1 MEQKTLS
8 NISIGKRG
16 NLIAG
21 GAVITQKSPL
31 YDRLATP
38 NYLNPRALAG
48 AELVNARFGQGA
60 SEKFAN
66 AITGVASRIRSE
78 HPQAAHGKGLGKA
91 ITEYISTKMGTGPDA
106 KNVLGSRNTNILAMF
121 DVYTILNMGPEL
133 SVGQNYDFILTVG
146 GARFAYPDE
155 QSKYKSDGREEAYV
169 AAMPAQA
176 CSAVH
181 LVLGKEAEQLA
192 HERKQTGDTAAWK
205 TETAEAIRHYEEAI
219 GFDIGNGEAIYNLSG
234 VYSRI
239 RQHGKAADVY
249 KKAFECSS
257 GKGDQAYYSSF
268 FAESTI
274 YTKDT
279 GKMIVAL
286 RAIEGFYALNA
297 QYAQAREAIDD
308 LRAALAKILES

>member
-1 MEQKTLS
+1 MEQKTFS

-48 AELVNARFGQGA
+48 AELMNARFGQGA

-78 HPQAAHGKGLGKA
+78 HPKAAHGKGLGKA
-91 ITEYISTKMGTGPDA
+91 ITEYISTEMGTGPDA
-106 KNVLGSRNTNILAMF
+106 KNVLGSHNANILALF

-181 LVLGKEAEQLA
+181 LVLGKEAEGLA
-192 HERKQTGDTAAWK
+192 KDRKHAGDTLAWK
-205 TETAEAIRHYEEAI
+205 TEINDAIRHYEDAI
-219 GFDIGNGEAIYNLSG
+219 GFDIENEEARYNLSG
-234 VYSRI
+234 AYARTG
-239 RQHGKAADVY
+239 QHGKAVDIY
-249 KKAFECSS
+249 REAFERSPQ
-257 GKGDQAYYSSF
+257 KGSKAHYSSF
-268 FAESTI
+268 LAENAI
-274 YTKDT
+274 YAKDV
-279 GKMIVAL
+279 GRMIGAL

-297 QYAQAREAIDD
+297 QYAQAREAAED
-308 LRAALAKILES
+308 LRAALAKILEP